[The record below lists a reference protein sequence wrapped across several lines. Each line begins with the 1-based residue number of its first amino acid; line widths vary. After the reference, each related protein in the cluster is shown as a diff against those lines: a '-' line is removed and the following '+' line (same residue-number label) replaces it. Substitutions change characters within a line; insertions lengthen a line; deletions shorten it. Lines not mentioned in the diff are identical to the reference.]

1 MCVRSQIEEF
11 QEGRSGPRRVRISNI
26 DFNVNEQQLRTVFQV
41 RAENPTLGRYVCYK
55 FQTAVGLSNEQ
66 FQTVLGSRKKQA
78 KGGYLGCFFI
88 AGVFQTLTV
97 RFGVLLNFS
106 PHLSIFFSFAIP
118 TFRSIQA
125 AGPVVSVELK
135 KNRGGVSTGRA

>member
-1 MCVRSQIEEF
+1 MRALQVEEF
-11 QEGRSGPRRVRISNI
+11 QEARSGPRCVRVFNI

-55 FQTAVGLSNEQ
+55 FQTAVGSNNEQ

-78 KGGYLGCFFI
+78 KGGCLGCFFI

-106 PHLSIFFSFAIP
+106 PHLSICFFFAIP
-118 TFRSIQA
+118 TSVPSRLPVRSSRSSSRRT
-125 AGPVVSVELK
+125 AGARP
-135 KNRGGVSTGRA
+135 RGKRE